1 MDFYNAD
8 ETADQEDEDK
18 FAAVGLL
25 TGVPSPRYVFIKG
38 TPSLYKHSLIVQGF
52 EPFKENLVFLI
63 DAQPAMFEETNLVDS
78 PVGCKSCRVVLLL
91 WSASSILVSY
101 TTGLQQCLLV

>member
-25 TGVPSPRYVFIKG
+25 TGVPPPPCVSVKKA
-38 TPSLYKHSLIVQGF
+38 PSLYKHSIIVQGF
-52 EPFKENLVFLI
+52 EPFRENLVFLI

-78 PVGCKSCRVVLLL
+78 PVGCKLCRAVLLR
-91 WSASSILVSY
+91 
-101 TTGLQQCLLV
+101 

>member
-25 TGVPSPRYVFIKG
+25 TAVPPPRFVSVKG
-38 TPSLYKHSLIVQGF
+38 TPSLYKHSLIMQGF
-52 EPFKENLVFLI
+52 EPFRENLVFLI
-63 DAQPAMFEETNLVDS
+63 DAQPAMFQETNLVDS
-78 PVGCKSCRVVLLL
+78 PVGRKLCRAVLLH
-91 WSASSILVSY
+91 
-101 TTGLQQCLLV
+101 

>member
-25 TGVPSPRYVFIKG
+25 TAVPPPRFVFVKE
-38 TPSLYKHSLIVQGF
+38 TPSLYKHSLILQGF
-52 EPFKENLVFLI
+52 EPFRENLVFLI
-63 DAQPAMFEETNLVDS
+63 DAQPAMFQETNLVDS
-78 PVGCKSCRVVLLL
+78 PVGRNLCRAVLLR
-91 WSASSILVSY
+91 
-101 TTGLQQCLLV
+101 

>member
-25 TGVPSPRYVFIKG
+25 AGVPPPRFVSVET
-38 TPSLYKHSLIVQGF
+38 TPPLCKHSLIMQGF
-52 EPFKENLVFLI
+52 EPFRENLVFLI

-78 PVGCKSCRVVLLL
+78 PVGRKSCRAVLLH
-91 WSASSILVSY
+91 
-101 TTGLQQCLLV
+101 

>member
-25 TGVPSPRYVFIKG
+25 TGLLPPRFVSAKG
-38 TPSLYKHSLIVQGF
+38 APSLYKHSLIMQGF
-52 EPFKENLVFLI
+52 EPFRENLVFLI

-78 PVGCKSCRVVLLL
+78 PVGRELCKAVLLR
-91 WSASSILVSY
+91 
-101 TTGLQQCLLV
+101 

>member
-8 ETADQEDEDK
+8 ETADQEDEDR

-25 TGVPSPRYVFIKG
+25 TGVLSPRCKAVKG
-38 TPSLYKHSLIVQGF
+38 APSLYKHSTFVQGF
-52 EPFKENLVFLI
+52 EPFRENLVFLI

-78 PVGCKSCRVVLLL
+78 PVERKLCRAVLLR
-91 WSASSILVSY
+91 WSAASIL
-101 TTGLQQCLLV
+101 CLT

>member
-25 TGVPSPRYVFIKG
+25 TAVLPPHFVSVKG
-38 TPSLYKHSLIVQGF
+38 TSSPYKHSLIMQGF
-52 EPFKENLVFLI
+52 EPFRENLVFLI

-78 PVGCKSCRVVLLL
+78 PVGRNLCRAVLLH
-91 WSASSILVSY
+91 
-101 TTGLQQCLLV
+101 